1 MTQLIEKQENYGF
14 LRWFEGLFVAL
25 VAFILIAATYPKPE
39 TQFIKVPVTQ
49 VIEKEVVKVQRV
61 PVKLD
66 ANDQRQIQCLAENA
80 YFEAGNQTTKGKIA
94 VTNVVMN
101 RVSDKRFPDTPCAV
115 VNQKARG
122 VCQFSWVCEGKKRI
136 RDWAQFREAR
146 RVAEQVYLKNIGD
159 VTGGAKFYH
168 ADYVMPRWAYVF
180 DRTKKIG
187 AHIFYR
193 G

>member
-1 MTQLIEKQENYGF
+1 MTQLIEKQENYDF
-14 LRWFEGLFVAL
+14 LKWFEGLFVAL
-25 VAFILIAATYPKPE
+25 AAFILIAATQTEAKP
-39 TQFIKVPVTQ
+39 QIIKVPVTQ
-49 VIEKEVVKVQRV
+49 VIEKEVVRVQRV

-66 ANDQRQIQCLAENA
+66 AHDERQIQCLAENA

-101 RVSDKRFPDTPCAV
+101 RVSDKRFPKTPCAV

-136 RDWAQFREAR
+136 RDWATFREAR
-146 RVAEQVYLKNIGD
+146 RVAEQVYLRNIGD

-168 ADYVMPRWAYVF
+168 ADYVKPRWAYVF